1 MTGNFCKFIIN
12 LCFYKFLALH
22 TCYFL
27 EIVKEDLYLMVKRS
41 RILAFFLIVILIG
54 SAMGLTTQNILGN
67 IKLGL
72 DLQGGFEVLYEVKPA
87 KEGQVIDRETLVS
100 TAEALDRRVNVLGV
114 SEPVIQIE
122 GEDRIRV
129 QLAGVTD
136 QAKAREILSTEANL
150 SFRDANDNLMMDG
163 GDLAENGASQSFDE
177 NNAPSV
183 ALTLKSG
190 EQFGKI
196 TQEVLA
202 MAPDNQL
209 VIWLDYEEGVDS
221 YKEERMKPTPK
232 FLSAPNVTQVLPTDT
247 VQITGNFTVEEAK
260 ELASL
265 LNAGAL
271 PVELEEQY
279 STSVGAKFGE
289 QALDET
295 ILAGIIGIIAIFV
308 FMLAYYRFPGF
319 IAVVT
324 LSIYIYLILLVFDWM
339 NGVLT
344 LPGIAALILGVGM
357 AVDANIITYE
367 RIKEELK
374 VGRNVKA
381 AFAAGSKNSL
391 STILDANITTLIAA
405 FVLFVYGTSSVK
417 GFATMLILSILM
429 SFFTAVFGSR
439 VFLGLWVNS
448 GLLDGKTGWFGV
460 KKSEIHNIAE
470 NVDTLDLKTK
480 FDRLDFVKGRKKF
493 FILSSAIIAAGL
505 IILAVFR
512 LNLGIDFSSGTR
524 IEVLSTEAVSTE
536 TLQTDF
542 AKHGIETDDIVISG
556 NNNEIGVARYK
567 GVLSKD
573 EIAALKADFKEKYGS
588 EPNVSTVSPTIG
600 KELAKNAFIALVLA
614 SIGIVLYVTIRFEF
628 RMAAPAIIALL
639 HDAFLIIAVFSLL
652 RLEVDL
658 TFIAAILTI
667 IGYSINDTIVTFDR
681 IRENLRR
688 KRKLKTAE
696 EIADIVNH
704 SLRQTM
710 GRSVNT
716 VLTVVVTVV
725 ALLIFGSQS
734 IWNFSLALLVGLL
747 AGTYSSL
754 LIAAQLYYVLKV
766 RELKKKGTIITYK
779 EKPKIS
785 DEPQV

>member
-1 MTGNFCKFIIN
+1 
-12 LCFYKFLALH
+12 
-22 TCYFL
+22 
-27 EIVKEDLYLMVKRS
+27 MVKRS
-41 RILAFFLIVILIG
+41 RLVAFFLVVILIG

-72 DLQGGFEVLYEVKPA
+72 DLQGGFEVLYEVLPA
-87 KEGQVIDRETLVS
+87 EDGQVIDRETLVS
-100 TAEALDRRVNVLGV
+100 TVEALDRRVNVLGV
-114 SEPVIQIE
+114 SEPNIQIE

-150 SFRDANDNLMMDG
+150 SFRDANDRVMMDG
-163 GDLAENGASQSFDE
+163 TDLAENGASQSFDE

-183 ALTLKSG
+183 SLTLKSG

-196 TQEVLA
+196 TQEILA
-202 MAPDNQL
+202 MAPENQL
-209 VIWLDYEEGVDS
+209 VIWLDHEEGVDS

-232 FLSAPNVTQVLPTDT
+232 FLSAPNVTQVLATNT
-247 VQITGNFTVEEAK
+247 VQITGNFTVDEAK
-260 ELASL
+260 ELANL

-271 PVELEEQY
+271 PVELKEQY
-279 STSVGAKFGE
+279 STSVGAKFGA

-295 ILAGIIGIIAIFV
+295 VLAGIIGIIAIFI
-308 FMLAYYRFPGF
+308 FMIAFYRFPGM

-324 LSIYIYLILLVFDWM
+324 LSIYVYLILLVFDWM

-367 RIKEELK
+367 RIKEEIK
-374 VGRNVKA
+374 VGRNTKA

-405 FVLFVYGTSSVK
+405 LVLFIYGTSSVK
-417 GFATMLILSILM
+417 GFATMLILSIVM
-429 SFFTAVFGSR
+429 SFVTAVFGSR

-448 GLLDGKTGWFGV
+448 GFLNQKSGWFGV
-460 KKSEIHNIAE
+460 KKNEIHNIAE
-470 NVDTLDLKTK
+470 NVDTLDLKTR
-480 FDRLDFVKGRKKF
+480 FDTIDFIKTRKLF
-493 FILSSAIIAAGL
+493 FTISGVLLAAGL
-505 IILAVFR
+505 LVLVIFR

-524 IEVLSTEAVSTE
+524 IEVLSNQAVAADQLKERLAES
-536 TLQTDF
+536 
-542 AKHGIETDDIVISG
+542 GIETDDIVISG
-556 NNNEIGVARYK
+556 ENNEIGVARYK
-567 GVLSKD
+567 DVLSKD
-573 EIAALKADFKEKYGS
+573 EIADLKAEFKEIYGA

-600 KELAKNAFIALVLA
+600 KELAKNAFIALILA
-614 SIGIVLYVTIRFEF
+614 SIGIVLYVTIRFEI
-628 RMAAPAIIALL
+628 RMAAPAVLALI
-639 HDAFLIIAVFSLL
+639 HDAFFIIAVFSLL

-658 TFIAAILTI
+658 TFIAAVLTI

-688 KRKLKTAE
+688 KRKLKTPEDIAE
-696 EIADIVNH
+696 VVNQ

-716 VLTVVVTVV
+716 ILTVVLTVV

-734 IWNFSLALLVGLL
+734 IWNFSLALLIGLI
-747 AGTYSSL
+747 AGTYSSIF
-754 LIAAQLYYVLKV
+754 IAAQLYYVLKV
-766 RELKKKGTIITYK
+766 QELKKKGTITTYK
-779 EKPKIS
+779 EKRKIS

>member
-1 MTGNFCKFIIN
+1 
-12 LCFYKFLALH
+12 
-22 TCYFL
+22 
-27 EIVKEDLYLMVKRS
+27 MVKRS
-41 RILAFFLIVILIG
+41 RLVAFFLVVILIG
-54 SAMGLTTQNILGN
+54 SAMGFTTQNILGN

-87 KEGQVIDRETLVS
+87 EKGQVIDRETLVS
-100 TAEALDRRVNVLGV
+100 TVEALDRRVNVLGV
-114 SEPVIQIE
+114 NEPNIQIE

-150 SFRDANDNLMMDG
+150 SFRDANDRLMMDG
-163 GDLAENGASQSFDE
+163 TDLAENGASQSFDE

-183 ALTLKSG
+183 SLTLKSG
-190 EQFGKI
+190 EEFGRI
-196 TQEVLA
+196 TQEILA

-209 VIWLDYEEGVDS
+209 VIWLDHEEGVDS
-221 YKEERMKPTPK
+221 FKEERMKPAPK
-232 FLSAPNVTQVLPTDT
+232 FLSAPNVTQVLATNT
-247 VQITGNFTVEEAK
+247 VQITGNFTVDEAK
-260 ELASL
+260 ELANL

-271 PVELEEQY
+271 PVELKEQY

-295 ILAGIIGIIAIFV
+295 VLAGIIGIIAIFI
-308 FMLAYYRFPGF
+308 FMIAFYRFPGV

-324 LSIYIYLILLVFDWM
+324 LSIYVYLILLVFDWM

-367 RIKEELK
+367 RIKEEIK
-374 VGRNVKA
+374 VGRNTKA

-391 STILDANITTLIAA
+391 STILDANFTTLIAA
-405 FVLFVYGTSSVK
+405 LVLFIYGTSSVK
-417 GFATMLILSILM
+417 GFATMLILSIVM
-429 SFFTAVFGSR
+429 SFVTAVFGSR

-448 GLLDGKTGWFGV
+448 GFLNMKPGWFGV
-460 KKSEIHNIAE
+460 KKNEIHNIAE
-470 NVDTLDLKTK
+470 NVDTLDLTTR
-480 FDRLDFVKGRKKF
+480 FDSFDFIKSRKLF
-493 FILSSAIIAAGL
+493 FTISGALLAAGL
-505 IILAVFR
+505 IVLVIFR

-524 IEVLSTEAVSTE
+524 IEVLSESAVAADELKEKLAES
-536 TLQTDF
+536 
-542 AKHGIETDDIVISG
+542 GIETDDIVISG
-556 NNNEIGVARYK
+556 ENNEIGVARYK
-567 GVLSKD
+567 DVLSKD
-573 EIAALKADFKEKYGS
+573 EIADLKAEFKEQYGA

-600 KELAKNAFIALVLA
+600 KELAKNAFIAVILA
-614 SIGIVLYVTIRFEF
+614 SIGIVLYVTVRFEL

-639 HDAFLIIAVFSLL
+639 HDAFFIIAVFSLL

-658 TFIAAILTI
+658 TFIAAVLTI

-688 KRKLKTAE
+688 KKKLKTPE
-696 EIADIVNH
+696 DIAGVVNQ

-716 VLTVVVTVV
+716 ILTVVLTVV

-734 IWNFSLALLVGLL
+734 IWNFSLALLIGLI
-747 AGTYSSL
+747 AGTYSSIF
-754 LIAAQLYYVLKV
+754 IAAQLYYVLKV
-766 RELKKKGTIITYK
+766 QELKKKGTIITYK
-779 EKPKIS
+779 EKRKSS